1 MARWLVDT
9 DVLIDVALGRESFV
23 GPSREVIQLLRER
36 GETLLV
42 AWHTISN
49 FYYNLERP
57 QDAAFAK
64 DAVTQL
70 LEFTEVAK
78 TGTEDARYA
87 LSLPM
92 PDFEDSMQV
101 AAARACDAQF
111 ILTRNERDFAAS
123 PIPALSPTQALA
135 ELSR

>member
-9 DVLIDVALGRESFV
+9 DVLIAVALGREGFV
-23 GPSREVIQLLRER
+23 GPSREIIQLLRER
-36 GETLLV
+36 GETLIV

-49 FYYNLERP
+49 FYYNIERP

-70 LEFTEVAK
+70 LTFVEVAD

-87 LSLPM
+87 LDLPM
-92 PDFEDSMQV
+92 PDFEDAMQV
-101 AAARACDAQF
+101 AAARACGADF
-111 ILTRNERDFAAS
+111 IVTRNVRDFAQS
-123 PIPALSPTQALA
+123 PIPVLSPADALA

>member
-9 DVLIDVALGRESFV
+9 DVLIDVALGREGFV
-23 GPSREVIQLLRER
+23 GPSREIIQLLRER
-36 GETLLV
+36 GETLIV

-49 FYYNLERP
+49 FYYNIERP
-57 QDAAFAK
+57 QDAEFAK

-70 LEFTEVAK
+70 LTFVEVAD

-87 LSLPM
+87 LDLPM
-92 PDFEDSMQV
+92 PDFEDAMQV
-101 AAARACDAQF
+101 AAARACDARF
-111 ILTRNERDFAAS
+111 IVTRNVRDFARS
-123 PIPALSPTQALA
+123 PVPALSPADALA

>member
-64 DAVTQL
+64 DAVAQL

-78 TGTEDARYA
+78 TGTEDAHYA
-87 LSLPM
+87 LTLPI
-92 PDFEDSMQV
+92 PDFEDAMQV

-111 ILTRNERDFAAS
+111 ILTRNVRDYVDS
-123 PIPALSPTQALA
+123 PVPALSPTDALA